1 VYEATQRDFTV
12 SAATGKIQGLTMGE
26 HIHLVPADQE
36 GTELSRLAASLLLV
50 CLLPLVAIPAGAC
63 SLAGCMDRGIEM
75 RRDFV
80 VKIRHA
86 DKPLP
91 GAIVEITGPQG
102 TNDAKRFT
110 VTTDKDGVA
119 RITNLAPGDYWLN
132 AEHLGIGAAYHCF
145 HVNEKPSRKAKRN
158 LAYDWGDLA
167 PGTRRIA
174 GKLVD
179 SQPGKGGTPIW
190 NLLHRVDVPIADAML
205 TLLNTTTGA
214 VYHTT
219 SDANGAFA
227 FDGIPNGAYVLH
239 IDAGKVEPDREYEA
253 SDHLIALGPTA
264 RRDSLLLKRREAS
277 GGSCGGTS
285 LELQDITQREPTRPP
300 EQH

>member
-1 VYEATQRDFTV
+1 MAMELRKSSTFTWHPMIQET
-12 SAATGKIQGLTMGE
+12 AA
-26 HIHLVPADQE
+26 
-36 GTELSRLAASLLLV
+36 LSRLAASLLLV
-50 CLLPLVAIPAGAC
+50 CLLLLIAGPAGAC
-63 SLAGCMDRGIEM
+63 SLAGCMNRGIEM
-75 RRDFV
+75 RSDFA

-91 GAIVEITGPQG
+91 GATVEITGPQG
-102 TNDAKRFT
+102 TNDAKRFI

-119 RITNLAPGDYWLN
+119 HVLNLAPGDYWLN
-132 AEHLGIGAAYHCF
+132 AEHLGIGAACHCF
-145 HVNEKPSRKAKRN
+145 HVNENPSRKAKRN

-174 GKLVD
+174 GRLVD

-190 NLLHRVDVPIADAML
+190 NLLHRVDVPIADTKL
-205 TLLNTTTGA
+205 TLLNATGGA

-227 FDGIPNGAYVLH
+227 FDGIPMGTYVLH
-239 IDAGKVEPDREYEA
+239 IDAGKAAADREYEA

-285 LELQDITQREPTRPP
+285 LELQDITEQEPTRPP
-300 EQH
+300 GQH

>member
-1 VYEATQRDFTV
+1 MRSDF
-12 SAATGKIQGLTMGE
+12 A
-26 HIHLVPADQE
+26 
-36 GTELSRLAASLLLV
+36 
-50 CLLPLVAIPAGAC
+50 
-63 SLAGCMDRGIEM
+63 
-75 RRDFV
+75 

-91 GAIVEITGPQG
+91 GSTVEITGSQG

-110 VTTDKDGVA
+110 VTTDKEGVA

-145 HVNEKPSRKAKRN
+145 HVNENPSRKAKRS
-158 LAYDWGDLA
+158 LAYDWGNLA

-179 SQPGKGGTPIW
+179 SQPGKGDTPIW
-190 NLLHRVDVPIADAML
+190 NLLHRVDVPIADAKL
-205 TLLNTTTGA
+205 TLLNPTKGA
-214 VYHTT
+214 VYCTT
-219 SDANGAFA
+219 PDANGAFA
-227 FDGIPNGAYVLH
+227 FDGIPNGTYVLH
-239 IDAGKVEPDREYEA
+239 IDAGKVEPDRQYEA
-253 SDHLIALGPTA
+253 SDHLIALGPTG

-285 LELQDITQREPTRPP
+285 FELQDIAEQEPTRPP
-300 EQH
+300 GQH

>member
-1 VYEATQRDFTV
+1 MWYFVCM
-12 SAATGKIQGLTMGE
+12 KI
-26 HIHLVPADQE
+26 
-36 GTELSRLAASLLLV
+36 ASSSVFAFILMLIAL
-50 CLLPLVAIPAGAC
+50 PAGAC

-75 RRDFV
+75 HSDFA

-91 GAIVEITGPQG
+91 GTTVEITGPQG
-102 TNDAKRFT
+102 TSSAKKFAVQTDND
-110 VTTDKDGVA
+110 GIA

-132 AEHLGIGAAYHCF
+132 AEYLDIGAAYHCF
-145 HVNEKPSRKAKRN
+145 HVNERPSSKAKRN

-174 GKLVD
+174 GKLLD
-179 SQPGKGGTPIW
+179 SQPGKGGTLVW
-190 NLLHRVDVPIADAML
+190 NLSHPVDVPIVAAKL
-205 TLLNTTTGA
+205 TLQNATTRA

-227 FDGIPNGAYVLH
+227 FDGISNGTYVLH
-239 IDAGKVEPDREYEA
+239 IDAGKVEPGRDYEA
-253 SDHLIALGPTA
+253 SDHVVSLGSTA
-264 RRDSLLLKRREAS
+264 KRNSILLKRQEAG

-285 LELQDITQREPTRPP
+285 FELQESRDNS
-300 EQH
+300 